1 MQLVKDKQVKAII
14 QEDIIFPTSY
24 NAVLERVYSIDPVQY
39 GRTRNFVDG
48 AVTYVS
54 PYISRGVISV
64 KQVMDIVLQ
73 KGYKPYQV
81 EKFLQE
87 LAWREYFQCVW
98 QHVGDG
104 IWNDMKQPQPE
115 VLHKQMI
122 AAIEAAN
129 TGIAAIDEH
138 IKKLYETGYMHNH
151 VRMYTASL
159 ACNIGKAHWLQP
171 SKWMYYHLLDGDI
184 ASNNCS
190 WQWVAAAFASK
201 KYYCNQENI
210 NKYTHSAQRNSFLDA
225 GYETIANM
233 PVPEKLRETTSLQ
246 LHTTLPQTALPVIDT
261 NLPTLI
267 YNSYNLD
274 PLWHKDDEVNRILLL
289 EPTHFEKYPFSKKV
303 IDFIIQLAQNIENI
317 QVYSGSIDDI
327 TSLYASKEQAQQMII
342 SKEHPAFTYYPGI
355 KESRDWMFPQVT
367 GYHASF
373 FAFWKKAE
381 RFLK

>member
-1 MQLVKDKQVKAII
+1 MQSVKGNQVKAII
-14 QEDIIFPTSY
+14 EEDIFFPTSY
-24 NAVLERVYSIDPVQY
+24 DAMLERVYSIDPVQY
-39 GRTRNFVDG
+39 GRTRNFVNG
-48 AVTYVS
+48 AVTYLS

-87 LAWREYFQCVW
+87 LAWREYFQRVW

-104 IWNDMKQPQPE
+104 IWNDIKQQQPA
-115 VLHKQMI
+115 VLHEQMI
-122 AAIEAAN
+122 AAIEAAK
-129 TGIAAIDEH
+129 TGIEAIDEH
-138 IKKLYETGYMHNH
+138 IKKLCETGYMHNH

-159 ACNIGKAHWLQP
+159 ACNVGKAHWLQP

-190 WQWVAAAFASK
+190 WQWVAAAFSSK

-210 NKYTHSAQRNSFLDA
+210 NKYTHSTQRNSFLDA
-225 GYETIANM
+225 DYDTIVNI
-233 PVPEKLRETTSLQ
+233 PVPEALKETTSLQ

-274 PLWHKDDEVNRILLL
+274 PLWHKEENVNRILLL
-289 EPTHFEKYPFSKKV
+289 EPTHFEKYPVSKKV
-303 IDFIIQLAQNIENI
+303 IDFILKLAQHIENI
-317 QVYSGSIDDI
+317 QVYSGCIDDI
-327 TSLYASKEQAQQMII
+327 ISLYASKEQAKQMII